1 MSFRCKPQVQVV
13 LGLTD
18 TDAVVSGEL
27 LEQANSL
34 AQQTIPPIAMGV
46 VQGSIAVSS
55 DVNFSG

>member
-1 MSFRCKPQVQVV
+1 V

-18 TDAVVSGEL
+18 TDAVVSSEL

-55 DVNFSG
+55 DVNFQLFRLA